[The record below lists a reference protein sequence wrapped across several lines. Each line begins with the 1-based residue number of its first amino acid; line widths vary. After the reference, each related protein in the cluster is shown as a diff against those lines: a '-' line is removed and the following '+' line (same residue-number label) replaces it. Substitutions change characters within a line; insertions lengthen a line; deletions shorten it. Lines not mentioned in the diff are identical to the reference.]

1 MSSNIFRSL
10 FSTLLSFAFRKVAF
24 TKIPVFGI
32 LFLTSHLL
40 VTEKF
45 LFLTFRWWEIQSFL
59 RQKLNGK
66 MIFTDCWKVLVLGYG
81 KFIVLNFLVMVNKVF
96 FSQKVD
102 VKIIYTW
109 FFWAFND
116 ISGPGKDSFLC
127 SANYRP
133 KALYSPKN

>member
-1 MSSNIFRSL
+1 MSSNIFRIL
-10 FSTLLSFAFRKVAF
+10 FSTLLFFAFRKVAF
-24 TKIPVFGI
+24 PKIPVFGI

-59 RQKLNGK
+59 RQKVNGK
-66 MIFTDCWKVLVLGYG
+66 MIFTDYWKVLVLGYG
-81 KFIVLNFLVMVNKVF
+81 KFLVLKFSVMVNKVF

-109 FFWAFND
+109 FFL
-116 ISGPGKDSFLC
+116 SFQWYFRTWKRQFFVQCKL
-127 SANYRP
+127 
-133 KALYSPKN
+133 